1 MSEISILIFLITTL
15 GGLIYSFGRK
25 SGKEKVENENN
36 HKRRQIANQLQISP
50 ANETMQQTDA
60 RSEKPQRGSYESGK
74 NRGPNAQTER
84 GNEPLHEDI
93 WLNLSVCQTLD
104 RSRY

>member
-36 HKRRQIANQLQISP
+36 EEYIKKVIRTKKKR
-50 ANETMQQTDA
+50 NEIDKESDDSLIVSYI
-60 RSEKPQRGSYESGK
+60 RLLNKNKPR
-74 NRGPNAQTER
+74 
-84 GNEPLHEDI
+84 
-93 WLNLSVCQTLD
+93 
-104 RSRY
+104 

>member
-36 HKRRQIANQLQISP
+36 EEYIKKVIRTKKKR
-50 ANETMQQTDA
+50 NEIDKENDNGLVA
-60 RSEKPQRGSYESGK
+60 SYIRLLNK
-74 NRGPNAQTER
+74 NK
-84 GNEPLHEDI
+84 
-93 WLNLSVCQTLD
+93 
-104 RSRY
+104 SR